1 MVTTICWVQQK
12 KKNGSS
18 KKDNKDGK
26 ALYTLM
32 NNPVYGKTMKNLKN
46 RINVKLAMNYLNV
59 SNKDYLRWTLKLSY
73 LNHKIFH
80 NDLVAIRKTKLTLTL
95 NKPA

>member
-1 MVTTICWVQQK
+1 MRLRLRLNKIHFVLELNQSQWLQPYVEFNTK

-46 RINVKLAMNYLNV
+46 RINLKLAINYLNV
-59 SNKDYLRWTLKLSY
+59 SNKEYLK
-73 LNHKIFH
+73 
-80 NDLVAIRKTKLTLTL
+80 
-95 NKPA
+95 